1 MVTLREGDK
10 APAFRLPDQ
19 DGEMIALSSYKGKKL
34 VLYFYP
40 EDDTP
45 TCTIQACNLRDN
57 YALLKKNGFEVIG
70 VSPDAPAKHKKF
82 ETKFKLPFTLLADTT
97 HAVLEKYGVW
107 DQKKMFGHE
116 YMGGLRTTFVLDE
129 KGVIRKI
136 FLRPRNKAHAE
147 EILEA
152 MQEGGAKKS

>member
-1 MVTLREGDK
+1 MVTLQEGDK
-10 APAFRLPDQ
+10 APAFRLPNQ
-19 DGEMIALSSYKGKKL
+19 DGKMISLSSYKGKKL

-57 YALLKKNGFEVIG
+57 YALLKKNGFEVVGI
-70 VSPDAPAKHKKF
+70 SPDEPSKHKKF
-82 ETKFKLPFTLLADTT
+82 ENKFKLPFTLLADPS
-97 HAVLEKYGVW
+97 HEVLEQYGVW

-116 YMGGLRTTFVLDE
+116 YMGVLRTTFVLDE

-136 FLRPRNKAHAE
+136 FLRPKNKAHAE

-152 MQEGGAKKS
+152 MKQQ

>member
-10 APAFRLPDQ
+10 APAFRLPNQ
-19 DGEMIALSSYKGKKL
+19 DDEMVSLSSYKGKKL

-57 YALLKKNGFEVIG
+57 YALLKKNGFEVVGI
-70 VSPDAPAKHKKF
+70 SPDATLKHKKF
-82 ETKFKLPFTLLADTT
+82 ETKFRLPFTLLSDTT

-116 YMGGLRTTFVLDE
+116 YMGVLRTTFVLDE
-129 KGVIRKI
+129 RGVISKI

-152 MQEGGAKKS
+152 MQEGGTKKR